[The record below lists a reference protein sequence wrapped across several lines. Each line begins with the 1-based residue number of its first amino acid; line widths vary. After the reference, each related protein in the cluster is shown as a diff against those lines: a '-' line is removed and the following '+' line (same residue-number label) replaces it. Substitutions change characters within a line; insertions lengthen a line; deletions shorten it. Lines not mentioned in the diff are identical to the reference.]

1 MVTSII
7 GIRTTRING
16 IRDIQT
22 PLMGPQKRQQIM
34 KAIHFF
40 LFHLLVCCQAP
51 RQLWAFFISAWR
63 WSSGVLQ
70 SSRYLSTNC
79 KTVLNLSFFRLLSM
93 SLRKLFHF
101 SWSFFL
107 SSSAENLSKKR
118 HVFDSFPKSNFEAGE
133 QILMKNLSPNFCRP
147 YPAFPYYNL
156 YNTPEVRLIESW
168 ITKFKLSHLTNTARY
183 FLE

>member
-16 IRDIQT
+16 IPDTQT

-107 SSSAENLSKKR
+107 SSSAENLSKNDMFSIVSLRVILKR
-118 HVFDSFPKSNFEAGE
+118 VNKSLWRIFRQTFAVHT
-133 QILMKNLSPNFCRP
+133 LLF
-147 YPAFPYYNL
+147 
-156 YNTPEVRLIESW
+156 LITTYT
-168 ITKFKLSHLTNTARY
+168 IHQKFALLKA
-183 FLE
+183 E

>member
-1 MVTSII
+1 M

-16 IRDIQT
+16 IQDTQT

-118 HVFDSFPKSNFEAGE
+118 HVFDSFPNSNFEAGE

-147 YPAFPYYNL
+147 YPAFSYYSLYYTPDRSSPY
-156 YNTPEVRLIESW
+156 W
-168 ITKFKLSHLTNTARY
+168 KLNN
-183 FLE
+183 